1 MGSSFVIGSSLLRIR
16 ESNWRVGGRLP
27 RGRVLGVPL
36 PLSAPPSYAV
46 SHPVPP
52 NSQLMQGLPHF
63 RGFEVQGAASFLACA
78 QVTPNSSVI
87 Y

>member
-27 RGRVLGVPL
+27 RGRVLGVPR

-46 SHPVPP
+46 PP
-52 NSQLMQGLPHF
+52 NSQVMQGLPHF
-63 RGFEVQGAASFLACA
+63 RGFGVQGAASFLACA